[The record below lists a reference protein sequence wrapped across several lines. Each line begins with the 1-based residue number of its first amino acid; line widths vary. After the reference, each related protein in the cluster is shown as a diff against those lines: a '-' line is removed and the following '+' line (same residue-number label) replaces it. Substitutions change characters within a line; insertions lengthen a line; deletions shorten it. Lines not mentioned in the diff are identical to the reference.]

1 MTYGNE
7 TKTERSPK
15 TVWATTPKAKRIQ
28 RRNQSR
34 GNRTHEEL
42 RSAGVDSTVQ
52 GESKDDWI
60 DRHGYL
66 VARTSNGNAK
76 NQRRVRYFGFEAA
89 HD

>member
-1 MTYGNE
+1 MIGNK

-15 TVWATTPKAKRIQ
+15 AVWPTIGTPCQLQ
-28 RRNQSR
+28 RRGKPR
-34 GNRTHEEL
+34 GAGTHEKL
-42 RSAGVDSTVQ
+42 RSEGVDKAVQ

-60 DRHGYL
+60 DRHSYL
-66 VARTSNGNAK
+66 VAGAVNGNAK